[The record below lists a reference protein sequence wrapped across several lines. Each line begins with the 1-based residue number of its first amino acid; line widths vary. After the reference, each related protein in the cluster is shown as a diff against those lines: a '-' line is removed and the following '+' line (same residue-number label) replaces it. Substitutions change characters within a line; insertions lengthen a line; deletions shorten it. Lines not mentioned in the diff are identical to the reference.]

1 MSVESS
7 LLPASHPFTQQE
19 TKHFSKRILRSAL
32 QKANVAVQCDST
44 NDVLGAVHAYTE
56 AIELLEKV
64 LNLIEK
70 DNDKKR
76 LQEIHDSYSERI
88 RLLTAIVIEEGKEK
102 EIQPIEKGDDEDSE
116 DSEDSEVSDD
126 DWETKPTLQKAT
138 VRKIIST
145 EFNRNMTTSSSSFSM
160 HSSKSTPTTQQQ
172 QQQSHAD
179 NEDYDLDSD
188 IEAKQMPAMT
198 LPSLK
203 KKEEELSPSSP
214 ATPTAIAY
222 IRPYRTRTSSL
233 PKVPRSSSMSTVE
246 SLDEEQQPT
255 KVRTS
260 AIGSMR
266 KKTVNRLSV
275 EGLVGRK
282 SAGYTHSTGSPSFG
296 HFLKDQT
303 QDTEEVK
310 EHQQLKLLLALEKS
324 MQQGAYVTKK
334 LYIPKSLWQQHNVKL
349 SFVDI
354 KISACE
360 TLANDLHRLENW
372 AYLDDLLSSLR
383 LLEHVETSVESLKT
397 NLSKKFKRE
406 STNGGNQT
414 SSAGHTNGTT
424 KIETTKKSSQSF
436 MSWGTKLTKSVE
448 RMNAFSLTKG

>member
-1 MSVESS
+1 
-7 LLPASHPFTQQE
+7 
-19 TKHFSKRILRSAL
+19 
-32 QKANVAVQCDST
+32 
-44 NDVLGAVHAYTE
+44 
-56 AIELLEKV
+56 
-64 LNLIEK
+64 
-70 DNDKKR
+70 
-76 LQEIHDSYSERI
+76 
-88 RLLTAIVIEEGKEK
+88 
-102 EIQPIEKGDDEDSE
+102 
-116 DSEDSEVSDD
+116 
-126 DWETKPTLQKAT
+126 
-138 VRKIIST
+138 
-145 EFNRNMTTSSSSFSM
+145 MTTSSSSFSM

-334 LYIPKSLWQQHNVKL
+334 LYIPKSLW
-349 SFVDI
+349 
-354 KISACE
+354 
-360 TLANDLHRLENW
+360 
-372 AYLDDLLSSLR
+372 
-383 LLEHVETSVESLKT
+383 
-397 NLSKKFKRE
+397 
-406 STNGGNQT
+406 
-414 SSAGHTNGTT
+414 
-424 KIETTKKSSQSF
+424 
-436 MSWGTKLTKSVE
+436 
-448 RMNAFSLTKG
+448 